1 VGTQAQGADMKDED
15 NGPGGAGVVFVLL
28 VILAT
33 FLCMRTL
40 DGIWS
45 RLCAIEAKVGI
56 NSISCKAK

>member
-1 VGTQAQGADMKDED
+1 MKDED